1 MKDTELEIE
10 RLKTLST
17 TLNHKKCVS
26 TYKSKQQQDLSNI
39 PILKPLLVVVL
50 NGCKIV
56 GNETKVACNVGNFV
70 FFTDVQTMN
79 MRNIP
84 ANTNYLA
91 VLVEFEFSDFD
102 NNLINNNANKSE
114 TYTFGKANSA
124 LYKCISQL
132 VECLDWATEDI
143 IENRRKE
150 IINLLANSGYP
161 NLAYLPGQKE
171 TTLKVIEIF
180 KRNDN
185 KKITIDDVSK
195 EICMSKATLYRKLKF
210 EGENIQKIK
219 EKVLMGR
226 ALHLLQTS
234 SFSTEHIAT
243 MVGYSS
249 TARFS
254 QRFRA
259 YFGLS
264 PKELKNTKRI

>member
-26 TYKSKQQQDLSNI
+26 TYKSKLQQDLSNI

-84 ANTNYLA
+84 ANTNYFA

-102 NNLINNNANKSE
+102 NNIINNNTNKSE
-114 TYTFGKANSA
+114 TYTFGKANNA

-132 VECLDWATEDI
+132 IECLDWATEDI

-150 IINLLANSGYP
+150 IINLLVSSGYQ
-161 NLAYLPGQKE
+161 NLAHLPNQKE
-171 TTLKVIEIF
+171 TTQKVIEIF
-180 KRNDN
+180 KKNDN

-234 SFSTEHIAT
+234 SLSTEHVAT

-264 PKELKNTKRI
+264 PKELKNTKRH

>member
-91 VLVEFEFSDFD
+91 VLVEFEFSDLD
-102 NNLINNNANKSE
+102 RKS
-114 TYTFGKANSA
+114 
-124 LYKCISQL
+124 
-132 VECLDWATEDI
+132 V
-143 IENRRKE
+143 
-150 IINLLANSGYP
+150 
-161 NLAYLPGQKE
+161 
-171 TTLKVIEIF
+171 V
-180 KRNDN
+180 
-185 KKITIDDVSK
+185 
-195 EICMSKATLYRKLKF
+195 
-210 EGENIQKIK
+210 
-219 EKVLMGR
+219 
-226 ALHLLQTS
+226 
-234 SFSTEHIAT
+234 
-243 MVGYSS
+243 
-249 TARFS
+249 
-254 QRFRA
+254 
-259 YFGLS
+259 
-264 PKELKNTKRI
+264 